1 MKPRRVATA
10 GTHVDL
16 IGSLTIAMRESD
28 VECFRR
34 VLKSGDVLAPIA
46 SGAWDKHHL
55 IATLE
60 DLCRGRHFGRSSA
73 DAITIYKAVGTALED
88 LAAAS
93 LAYDATVAEQA

>member
-1 MKPRRVATA
+1 M
-10 GTHVDL
+10 
-16 IGSLTIAMRESD
+16 
-28 VECFRR
+28 FRR
-34 VLKSGDVLAPIA
+34 VQKSGDVLAPIN

-55 IATLE
+55 VATLE

-73 DAITIYKAVGTALED
+73 DEITIYKAVGTALED